1 MPAEKEGVRALPG
14 KPRRRLRKPEQDV
27 DRGTEIPKRTILPE
41 RCTNLGLTD
50 TRENVVVVFHSA
62 KLLTLRLNCTVI

>member
-1 MPAEKEGVRALPG
+1 MPTEKEGVRALPG

-27 DRGTEIPKRTILPE
+27 DRGTEIPKRTLLPE

-50 TRENVVVVFHSA
+50 TRENVVVFF
-62 KLLTLRLNCTVI
+62 TQLNCSRCE